1 MSVKIKE
8 ISKVCVHGQ
17 KIDSA
22 HFFVEGKCEVLPS
35 VGTRFFAKCFS
46 LELNKPLKI
55 FLSYLAMRQLKISQ
69 YSTEIIEF
77 YLKHSSQSSFAITI
91 QWGPC
96 NQAA

>member
-1 MSVKIKE
+1 MNVKKYQ
-8 ISKVCVHGQ
+8 ISKVCGHGQ

-22 HFFVEGKCEVLPS
+22 HFFVEGNSEVLPS
-35 VGTRFFAKCFS
+35 VYNGTSVFAKRFS
-46 LELNKPLKI
+46 LELTKPLKI

-77 YLKHSSQSSFAITI
+77 DLKHSSQSSFAITS

-96 NQAA
+96 N

>member
-8 ISKVCVHGQ
+8 ISKVCGHGQ
-17 KIDSA
+17 KTDSA
-22 HFFVEGKCEVLPS
+22 HFFVEGKSEVLPS
-35 VGTRFFAKCFS
+35 VYNGTSVFAKRFS
-46 LELNKPLKI
+46 LELTKPLKI

-77 YLKHSSQSSFAITI
+77 DLKHSSQSSFAITI

-96 NQAA
+96 N